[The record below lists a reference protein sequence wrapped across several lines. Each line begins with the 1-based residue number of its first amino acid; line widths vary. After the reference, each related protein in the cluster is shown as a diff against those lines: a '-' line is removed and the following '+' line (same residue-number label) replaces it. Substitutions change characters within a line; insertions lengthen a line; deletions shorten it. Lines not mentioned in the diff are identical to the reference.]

1 MDSTFFQS
9 IANLGFPIAITL
21 FLLIR
26 MESKIETLS
35 NSINQLTM
43 TIEKMEFKDKYLDDK
58 KESQEY
64 SFLACVYFENIF
76 LVTNISFNFF
86 QIQIII
92 ILNIAVNFYIYIC
105 FSAK

>member
-1 MDSTFFQS
+1 MDSTIFQS

-35 NSINQLTM
+35 NSINKLTL

-58 KESQEY
+58 KES
-64 SFLACVYFENIF
+64 
-76 LVTNISFNFF
+76 
-86 QIQIII
+86 
-92 ILNIAVNFYIYIC
+92 
-105 FSAK
+105 

>member
-1 MDSTFFQS
+1 MDSIIFQN

-21 FLLIR
+21 YLLIR

-58 KESQEY
+58 KDS
-64 SFLACVYFENIF
+64 
-76 LVTNISFNFF
+76 
-86 QIQIII
+86 
-92 ILNIAVNFYIYIC
+92 
-105 FSAK
+105 

>member
-1 MDSTFFQS
+1 MDSTIFQS

-35 NSINQLTM
+35 NSINKLTL

-58 KESQEY
+58 KDS
-64 SFLACVYFENIF
+64 
-76 LVTNISFNFF
+76 
-86 QIQIII
+86 
-92 ILNIAVNFYIYIC
+92 
-105 FSAK
+105 

>member
-1 MDSTFFQS
+1 MDSTIFQS

-58 KESQEY
+58 KES
-64 SFLACVYFENIF
+64 
-76 LVTNISFNFF
+76 
-86 QIQIII
+86 
-92 ILNIAVNFYIYIC
+92 
-105 FSAK
+105 

>member
-1 MDSTFFQS
+1 MDSTIFQS

-58 KESQEY
+58 KDS
-64 SFLACVYFENIF
+64 
-76 LVTNISFNFF
+76 
-86 QIQIII
+86 
-92 ILNIAVNFYIYIC
+92 
-105 FSAK
+105 

>member
-1 MDSTFFQS
+1 MDSTIFQS

-21 FLLIR
+21 YLLIR

-58 KESQEY
+58 KES
-64 SFLACVYFENIF
+64 
-76 LVTNISFNFF
+76 
-86 QIQIII
+86 
-92 ILNIAVNFYIYIC
+92 
-105 FSAK
+105 